1 MVITYENIDQISF
14 YFKKA
19 FKLGKLTFIEFFK
32 AMNTLH
38 NILETSAPILTL
50 QIENGS
56 YYKKENQVLIKEKPP
71 EIIKVIK
78 YNFWTLE
85 GASTYQVL
93 SNQEGTRDMLAIKIQ
108 YNFIKI
114 PEIKAKLLW

>member
-38 NILETSAPILTL
+38 NILETS
-50 QIENGS
+50 
-56 YYKKENQVLIKEKPP
+56 